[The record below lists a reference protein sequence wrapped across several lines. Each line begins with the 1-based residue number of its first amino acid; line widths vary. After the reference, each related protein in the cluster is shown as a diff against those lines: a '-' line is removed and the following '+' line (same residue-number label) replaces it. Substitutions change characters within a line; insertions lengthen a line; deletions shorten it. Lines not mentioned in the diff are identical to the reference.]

1 MAPARMQPLPI
12 CSSWHTG
19 RKQLSSERR
28 LLQTAPARL
37 DWRALGKVS
46 PVRRQG
52 YCGSCWAFA
61 GISTVESYMMIYKGV
76 ASIDLSEQAL
86 VSSCAAVPAAGQGAG
101 AGAGA
106 GQPVWAAS
114 LLAAG
119 HVGRA
124 ELFVMRC
131 AVLCCVV
138 RCCAL

>member
-1 MAPARMQPLPI
+1 
-12 CSSWHTG
+12 
-19 RKQLSSERR
+19 
-28 LLQTAPARL
+28 
-37 DWRALGKVS
+37 
-46 PVRRQG
+46 
-52 YCGSCWAFA
+52 
-61 GISTVESYMMIYKGV
+61 MMIYKGV